1 VFSPRQGNAS
11 LAADIISCGHWFGC
25 AWLVSPW
32 TDLTL
37 FGSTLLTKDVVDP
50 IIHKA
55 CLAELAE
62 AYLGT
67 RIWRPAGKRSPTPAN
82 SSAATFSMQP

>member
-37 FGSTLLTKDVVDP
+37 SSSTLLTKDVVDP
-50 IIHKA
+50 RRP
-55 CLAELAE
+55 
-62 AYLGT
+62 LGYVWKPHLT
-67 RIWRPAGKRSPTPAN
+67 APQGDHLFVGSPH
-82 SSAATFSMQP
+82 